1 MNKDKENKE
10 TLEQQKDRIMN
21 SLKKENNFYIYYG
34 SLDLNQEY
42 INWDHESEGE
52 EGFFKAAKHVDS
64 KIIYYFESK
73 CEDKEDENN
82 GKLEFFC
89 FSFVYNGLI
98 HTYLKYAD
106 FYKENQDDEDSENSE
121 NIDIEDTVED

>member
-1 MNKDKENKE
+1 MNKE
-10 TLEQQKDRIMN
+10 TLEQQKDRIIN
-21 SLKKENNFYIYYG
+21 SLKKENNFFIYYG
-34 SLDLNQEY
+34 SLDLNQDY
-42 INWDHESEGE
+42 INWDHEDE

-73 CEDKEDENN
+73 CEDEENENN

-106 FYKENQDDEDSENSE
+106 FYKENQVSDDDEKFSDQEE
-121 NIDIEDTVED
+121 LTDE

>member
-1 MNKDKENKE
+1 MNKDNKDNKE
-10 TLEQQKDRIMN
+10 ALEQQKERIMDY
-21 SLKKENNFYIYYG
+21 LKKENNFYIYYG
-34 SLDLNQEY
+34 SLDLNQDY
-42 INWDHESEGE
+42 INWDHESE

-73 CEDKEDENN
+73 CEDEEDQNY

-89 FSFVYNGLI
+89 FCFVYNNLI
-98 HTYLKYAD
+98 HTYLKYSD
-106 FYKENQDDEDSENSE
+106 FYKESQDTEDIENSE